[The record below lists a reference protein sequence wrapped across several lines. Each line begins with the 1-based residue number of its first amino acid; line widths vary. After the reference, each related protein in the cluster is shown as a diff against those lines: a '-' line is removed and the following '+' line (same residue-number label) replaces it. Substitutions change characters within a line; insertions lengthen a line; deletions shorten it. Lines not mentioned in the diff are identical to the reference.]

1 MRVHSNSCYHLL
13 ILLLPCW
20 QVGDD
25 IRQDQIVLQMLRVM
39 DNLWQEAGL
48 DLRII
53 TYQCLSFSEDSGI
66 LEIVDKVCP

>member
-1 MRVHSNSCYHLL
+1 MDG